1 MNVVIGTRGSKL
13 ALMQAEYVKKRLEEA
28 YPNDTFACRIIKTKG
43 DRIQDKALDQ
53 IGDKGVFVREI
64 ERELLDGTIAL
75 AVHSMKDMPGEQP
88 EGLCFAKA
96 WKREDPRDV
105 LVLRKAAS
113 LEDLP
118 PHAVIGTGSKRRAF
132 QLQELRPDIEIVGIR
147 GNVDTRLEKMQKQK
161 LDGIV
166 LAAAGLHRLGREQ
179 LITQYLSPR
188 QMIPAAAQGTLALE
202 VRKDNKD
209 LLDKIN
215 ALADDRAQTIAC
227 TERLFL
233 EGTKGDCH
241 MPIGAYASVKEDGRI
256 TLLALFQTAKDE
268 KPKRCEVTGST
279 PQETAQKAL
288 GKLLGN
294 GSLQGKM

>member
-1 MNVVIGTRGSKL
+1 MNFVIGTRGSKL
-13 ALMQAEYVKKRLEEA
+13 ALVQAEYVKKRLEEA
-28 YPNDTFACRIIKTKG
+28 YPKDSYACRIIKTKG

-53 IGDKGVFVREI
+53 IGDKGLFVREI
-64 ERELLDGTIAL
+64 ERELLDGTIDV

-105 LVLRKAAS
+105 LVLREAAS
-113 LEDLP
+113 LEELP
-118 PHAVIGTGSKRRAF
+118 EHAVIGTGSKRRAL
-132 QLQELRPDIEIVGIR
+132 QLQKLRPDLQVVGIR
-147 GNVDTRLEKMQKQK
+147 GNVDTRLKKMHEQQ

-166 LAAAGLHRLGREQ
+166 LAAAGLHRLGRKN
-179 LITQYLSPR
+179 LITQYLSPE

-202 VRKDNKD
+202 VRKDRKD

-215 ALADDRAQTIAC
+215 ALADDQAQQIAC

-241 MPIGAYASVKEDGRI
+241 MPIGAYASVEADGSLR
-256 TLLALFQTAKDE
+256 LLALFGAALDGT
-268 KPKRCEVTGST
+268 PKSCSVFGKT

-288 GKLLGN
+288 RELLGQ
-294 GSLQGKM
+294 SII

>member
-1 MNVVIGTRGSKL
+1 MNFVIGTRGSKL
-13 ALMQAEYVKKRLEEA
+13 ALVQAEYVKKRLEEA
-28 YPNDTFACRIIKTKG
+28 YPKDSYTCRIIKTKG

-53 IGDKGVFVREI
+53 IGDKGLFVREI
-64 ERELLDGTIAL
+64 ERELLDGTIDV

-96 WKREDPRDV
+96 WEREDPRDV
-105 LVLRKAAS
+105 LVLREAAS
-113 LEDLP
+113 LEELP
-118 PHAVIGTGSKRRAF
+118 EHAVIGTGSKRRAL
-132 QLQELRPDIEIVGIR
+132 QLQKLRPDLQVVGIR
-147 GNVDTRLEKMQKQK
+147 GNVDTRLKKMHEQQ

-166 LAAAGLHRLGREQ
+166 LAAAGLHRLGRKN
-179 LITQYLSPR
+179 LITQYLSPE

-202 VRKDNKD
+202 VRKDRKD

-215 ALADDRAQTIAC
+215 ALADDQAQQIAC

-241 MPIGAYASVKEDGRI
+241 MPIGAYASVEADGSLR
-256 TLLALFQTAKDE
+256 LLALFGAALDGT
-268 KPKRCEVTGST
+268 PKSCSVFGKT

-288 GKLLGN
+288 RELLGQ
-294 GSLQGKM
+294 SII